1 MSFNFKDKFSA
12 EKLNIVGLLIL
23 LLVISVIAAMYDFLL
38 GIICFSATFISV
50 GISCFVL
57 FWDKKKGVVE
67 YTRSFSEKFSQRS
80 GDVFIVADE
89 DDRVVWR
96 SGAYEDYFVID
107 VIKKPV
113 LSQITGGE
121 LSVSKLLDHVKVNGD
136 EPIIINVDDQVF
148 KTVSAVETIN
158 GKKYVFISLSNITD
172 LEDAKR
178 ILREKELTV
187 AYAMIDNASEAM
199 VYVSEK
205 GREDSLRI
213 STALH
218 SWVQGVD
225 GIIREYD
232 RDKFIIF
239 FEAKQLEEV
248 IKERF
253 SFMENINTAPADAFE
268 INLTLSMGVAHID
281 GTLEE
286 KEEAARN
293 ALELALQRGGA
304 QTAVKTKEGTYFFG
318 GRVRSVRKQ
327 TKIRS
332 RVVASKLVSLVCNS
346 SNVIIMGHKNA
357 DFDSI
362 ASCVGLAR
370 LCIHCGVRVNIVVDK
385 NNKDVVFAMEHL
397 DEEMYSHVF
406 VDSIEGQDLVKTD
419 TLVIIADVSNPIIFE
434 CGEIVENANTLVVI
448 DHHRQAKE
456 FDKKPDISY
465 IEPTA
470 SSASELVC
478 EILEHV
484 LPPEASLREEADLLY
499 AGMLLDTHAFS
510 RNTGVRTF
518 GAAIFLDNVGGS
530 LERGRDMLKADATEY
545 KKLASIQSG
554 VTVYRNIYA
563 ITIYEHNEDD
573 GNNRVIAAKAA
584 DSLLGI
590 EGVKATFVLT
600 AVENGVHI
608 SARSDGSVNVAL
620 VLESIGGGGH
630 FNMAGA
636 LLENVS
642 MENAVLELKDAIEKY
657 EKK

>member
-1 MSFNFKDKFSA
+1 MSFNFKDKFSP
-12 EKLNIVGLLIL
+12 EKLNIVGLLVA
-23 LLVISVIAAMYDFLL
+23 LLVISAIASAFNPLL
-38 GIICFSATFISV
+38 GVICFVVTFVAV
-50 GISCFVL
+50 GISCFVIL
-57 FWDKKKGVVE
+57 WGGKKGVVE

-80 GDVFIVADE
+80 ADVFIVADE
-89 DDRVVWR
+89 DDRIVWR
-96 SGAYEDYFVID
+96 SGAYEEYFVID
-107 VIKKPV
+107 IIKKPT
-113 LSQITGGE
+113 ITQLTSGE
-121 LSVSKLLDHVKVNGD
+121 YSSAKLIEYVKANGS
-136 EPIIINVDDQVF
+136 EPIVSTLGDNVF
-148 KTVSAVETIN
+148 KVVCTVETIN
-158 GKKYVFISLSNITD
+158 GKKYVFISLTDITL
-172 LEDAKR
+172 LEEAKR
-178 ILREKELTV
+178 LLKEKELAV

-218 SWVQGVD
+218 SFVQSIN

-239 FEAKQLEEV
+239 FEAKQLEGL
-248 IKERF
+248 IKDRF
-253 SFMENINTAPADAFE
+253 SFMDNINTAPADAFE
-268 INLTLSMGVAHID
+268 INLTLSLGVAHVE

-286 KEEAARN
+286 KEDAARS

-304 QTAVKTKEGTYFFG
+304 QTAVKTKEGCYFFG

-332 RVVASKLVSLVCNS
+332 RVVASKLVSLVCTS

-370 LCIHCGVRVNIVVDK
+370 LCLHCGVSVNIVV
-385 NNKDVVFAMEHL
+385 NKDDKDVIAAMEHL
-397 DEEMYSHVF
+397 DDETYSEVF
-406 VDSIEGQDLVKTD
+406 VDGITGQDLIKPE
-419 TLVIIADVSNPIIFE
+419 TLVIISDVSNPIIFE
-434 CGEIVENANTLVVI
+434 CPEIVDNANAVVVI

-456 FDKKPDISY
+456 FEKKPDISY

-484 LPPEASLREEADLLY
+484 MPPEISLREEADLLY

-518 GAAIFLDNVGGS
+518 GAAIFLDNLGGS
-530 LERGRDMLKADATEY
+530 LERGREMLKADASEY
-545 KKLASIQSG
+545 KKLASIQAG
-554 VTVYRNIYA
+554 VSVFRGIYA
-563 ITIYEHNEDD
+563 ITIYENDEQD
-573 GNNRVIAAKAA
+573 GTNRVIAAKAA
-584 DSLLGI
+584 DNLLGI
-590 EGVKATFVLT
+590 EGIKATFVLT

-620 VLESIGGGGH
+620 ILENIGGGGH

-642 MENAVLELKDAIEKY
+642 MENAVLELKDAIEKF

>member
-1 MSFNFKDKFSA
+1 MSFNFKDKFSP
-12 EKLNIVGLLIL
+12 EKLNIVGLLVA
-23 LLVISVIAAMYDFLL
+23 LLVISAVASAFNPLL
-38 GIICFSATFISV
+38 GVICFVVTFVAV
-50 GISCFVL
+50 GVSCFVIL
-57 FWDKKKGVVE
+57 WGGKKGVVE

-80 GDVFIVADE
+80 ADVFIVADE
-89 DDRVVWR
+89 DDRIVWR
-96 SGAYEDYFVID
+96 SGAYEEYFVID
-107 VIKKPV
+107 IIKKPT
-113 LSQITGGE
+113 ITQLTSGE
-121 LSVSKLLDHVKVNGD
+121 YSSAKLIEYVKANGS
-136 EPIIINVDDQVF
+136 EPIVSTFGDNVF
-148 KTVSAVETIN
+148 KVVCTVETIN
-158 GKKYVFISLSNITD
+158 GKKYVFISLTDITL
-172 LEDAKR
+172 LEEAKR
-178 ILREKELTV
+178 LLKEKELAV

-218 SWVQGVD
+218 SFVQSIN

-239 FEAKQLEEV
+239 FEAKQLEEL
-248 IKERF
+248 IKDRF
-253 SFMENINTAPADAFE
+253 SFMDNINTAPLDAFE
-268 INLTLSMGVAHID
+268 INLTLSLGVAHVE

-286 KEEAARN
+286 KEDAARS

-304 QTAVKTKEGTYFFG
+304 QTAVKTKEGSYFFG

-332 RVVASKLVSLVCNS
+332 RVVASKLVSLVCTS

-370 LCIHCGVRVNIVVDK
+370 LCLHCGVAVNIVV
-385 NNKDVVFAMEHL
+385 NKDDKDVIAAMEHL
-397 DEEMYSHVF
+397 DEETYSKVF
-406 VDSIEGQDLVKTD
+406 VDGITGQDLIKPE
-419 TLVIIADVSNPIIFE
+419 TLVIISDVSNPIIFE
-434 CGEIVENANTLVVI
+434 CPEIVDNANAVVVI

-456 FDKKPDISY
+456 FEKKPDISY

-484 LPPEASLREEADLLY
+484 MPPEISLREEADLLY

-518 GAAIFLDNVGGS
+518 GAAIFLDNLGGS
-530 LERGRDMLKADATEY
+530 LERGREMLKADASEY
-545 KKLASIQSG
+545 KKLASIQAG
-554 VTVYRNIYA
+554 VSVFRGIYA
-563 ITIYEHNEDD
+563 ITIYENDEQD
-573 GNNRVIAAKAA
+573 GTNRVIAAKAA
-584 DSLLGI
+584 DNLLGI
-590 EGVKATFVLT
+590 EGIKATFVLT

-620 VLESIGGGGH
+620 ILENIGGGGH

-642 MENAVLELKDAIEKY
+642 MENAVLELKDAIEKF

>member
-1 MSFNFKDKFSA
+1 MRFDLKNKFSP
-12 EKLNIVGLLIL
+12 EKFNIIGLLVL
-23 LLVISVIAAMYDFLL
+23 LLIVSAVVATVDFLL
-38 GIICFSATFISV
+38 GIICFVATFVSV
-50 GISCFVL
+50 GVSFFVM
-57 FWDKKKGVVE
+57 FWTGKKGVVE

-80 GDVFIVADE
+80 EDIFIVAAE
-89 DDRVVWR
+89 DDRIVWR
-96 SGAYEDYFVID
+96 SGSYADYFEID
-107 VIKKPV
+107 IIKKPT
-113 LSQITGGE
+113 LAQITKGE
-121 LSVSKLLDHVKVNGD
+121 LSASKLMEYVKANGS
-136 EPIIINVDDQVF
+136 EPLMSAFDGATF
-148 KTVSAVETIN
+148 KVVSATETIN
-158 GKKYVFISLSNITD
+158 GKKYVFISLTDITE

-178 ILREKELTV
+178 VLKEKELTV

-213 STALH
+213 SAALH
-218 SWVQGVD
+218 SWVQSID

-232 RDKFIIF
+232 RDKFIIL
-239 FEAKQLEEV
+239 FEAKQLEEL
-248 IKERF
+248 IKDRF
-253 SFMENINTAPADAFE
+253 SFMDNINTAPADAFE
-268 INLTLSMGVAHID
+268 INLTLSMGVAYVD
-281 GTLEE
+281 GTLEA
-286 KEEAARN
+286 KEDAARN

-304 QTAVKTKEGTYFFG
+304 QTAVKTKEGSYFFG

-370 LCIHCGVRVNIVVDK
+370 LCVHCGVKVNIVVNK
-385 NNKDVVFAMEHL
+385 NDKDVISAIEHL
-397 DEEMYSHVF
+397 DEEIYSDIF
-406 VDSIEGQDLVKTD
+406 VDSITGQDLIRPE
-419 TLVIIADVSNPIIFE
+419 TLVIVSDVSNPVIFE
-434 CGEIVENANTLVVI
+434 CAEIVENANKYVVI

-465 IEPTA
+465 IEPTS
-470 SSASELVC
+470 SSASEIVC

-484 LPPEASLREEADLLY
+484 MPPEATLREEADLLY

-518 GAAIFLDNVGGS
+518 SAAIFLDNLGGN
-530 LERGRDMLKADATEY
+530 LERGREMLKADADEY

-554 VTVYRNIYA
+554 VTVYRNVYA
-563 ITIYEHNEDD
+563 ITIYENDEED

-590 EGVKATFVLT
+590 EGIKATFVLT
-600 AVENGVHI
+600 ALENGVHI

-620 VLESIGGGGH
+620 ILENIGGGGH

-636 LLENVS
+636 FLEGAS
-642 MENAVLELKDAIEKY
+642 MENAVLELKEAIEKF